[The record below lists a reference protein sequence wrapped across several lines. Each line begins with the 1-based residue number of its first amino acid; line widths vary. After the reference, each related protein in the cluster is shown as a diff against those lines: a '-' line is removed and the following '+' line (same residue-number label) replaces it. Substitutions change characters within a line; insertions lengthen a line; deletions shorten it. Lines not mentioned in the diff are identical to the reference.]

1 MRLDDPSCG
10 RYGILRRVRSIKGVR
25 VARRIQK
32 KEPSYDASPAEAEY
46 SIETSW
52 MDLRCFSRTV
62 CPWRPVKYLDG
73 TVDPMSC
80 LFHFASTFTV
90 CCQKL

>member
-10 RYGILRRVRSIKGVR
+10 RYAILRSMKGMR

-46 SIETSW
+46 IIETTW
-52 MDLRCFSRTV
+52 MDLRCFSRAV
-62 CPWRPVKYLDG
+62 YPWRPVKYLDFSRWHG
-73 TVDPMSC
+73 RSDELS
-80 LFHFASTFTV
+80 LSLR
-90 CCQKL
+90 KYLY